1 MSKELEAS
9 RELDRVALVERYLYS
24 PGRVTD
30 MRELFLNPRA
40 VEAFAD
46 YVRPVLDAEFEVV
59 RSTPFWGRGG
69 RVGGLDEWLAL
80 YTESMEMFNVFRVVV
95 EELIETGD
103 DGVLALARCEIR
115 TATGDVD
122 LDQPTGALVTV
133 RDGRILRIQEF
144 MNRPEALEAAGLSA

>member
-1 MSKELEAS
+1 MTEEVKSA
-9 RELDRVALVERYLYS
+9 RELDRVALVERYLYA

-40 VEAFAD
+40 VEAFAE
-46 YVRPVLDAEFEVV
+46 YIRPALDPEFEVV

-69 RVGGLDEWLAL
+69 RVGGIDAWLAL
-80 YTESMEMFNVFRVVV
+80 YSESMEMFKVFRVVIDELV
-95 EELIETGD
+95 EVGD
-103 DGVLALARCEIR
+103 SSVLALARCEIR
-115 TATGDVD
+115 TATGDVY

-133 RDGRILRIQEF
+133 RDGRILKLQEF